1 MRRVYTGGVLPAA
14 VVFLLALAVFSPFSH
29 AAPPA
34 PACLTAKCVTDYD
47 SRKRSAV
54 LEDGETLAYIESG
67 PAQGPVVVLIH
78 GYTDSARDWQPLEP
92 YLEARFRLII
102 VDLRGHGASG
112 KPDCCYTR
120 FDLAYDV
127 ALLLAKLQIGK
138 TDVVGH
144 SLGSLVAQTLAELW
158 PQRTRK
164 LILISSTG
172 TSFGQGPWLADVQR
186 LEDPIDPDG
195 AFMRSWWQ
203 QSISIN
209 PEPFSAR
216 QRGDAAAIPARIWKA
231 IADQS
236 LEGVDLAP
244 LLVRIRAPTLLIWG
258 GRDSLVTP
266 EGRER
271 LQRGIEGARTKIF
284 PSLGHD
290 LFWEA
295 PQAVATSITQFLTAP

>member
-1 MRRVYTGGVLPAA
+1 MRCVKRGGILPAA
-14 VVFLLALAVFSPFSH
+14 LALLLALAVFSPFSH

-34 PACLTAKCVTDYD
+34 PACLTSQCVTDYD
-47 SRKRSAV
+47 SRKKSAV
-54 LEDGETLAYIESG
+54 LENGQTLAYIESG

-92 YLEARFRLII
+92 YLKAKFRLII

-120 FDLAYDV
+120 FDLAYDIV
-127 ALLLAKLQIGK
+127 LLLAKLRIRK
-138 TDVVGH
+138 VDVVGH

-172 TSFGQGPWLADVQR
+172 TSFAPGPWLAGVQR
-186 LEDPIDPDG
+186 LEDPIDPDS

-209 PEPFSAR
+209 PEAFSER
-216 QRGDAAAIPARIWKA
+216 QRHDAAAIPARIWKA

-236 LEGVDLAP
+236 LEGVDLVP
-244 LLVRIRAPTLLIWG
+244 LLARIRAPTLLIWG

-266 EGRER
+266 DGRER
-271 LQRGIEGARTKIF
+271 LQRGIEGSRTKDF
-284 PSLGHD
+284 PLLGHD

-295 PQAVATSITQFLTAP
+295 PQSVATPITEFLTAP